1 MLRQIISNGLP
12 AGVQNSIIALA
23 NVVVQSN
30 INSFG
35 KMAMAG
41 CGSYAKVEG
50 FAFLPV
56 TCFALSITTFTSQN
70 IGAKKYDRVKRCPL
84 RRTPVPSHW
93 QNLWGSLCFFSF
105 PI

>member
-12 AGVQNSIIALA
+12 AGLQNSIIALA

-41 CGSYAKVEG
+41 CGSYSKVEG

-56 TCFALSITTFTSQN
+56 TCFALSMTTFTSQN
-70 IGAKKYDRVKRCPL
+70 IGAKKYDRVKKAPGSASS
-84 RRTPVPSHW
+84 VPS
-93 QNLWGSLCFFSF
+93 LWRSWWVSSCSSSF